1 MTPRLPSRRLF
12 LLGGIAVLALS
23 AGAAGIALAQGSDS
37 ETPYRSS
44 ITVPDTEEQN
54 EATEAESLRPLAKIS
69 PAAARDAALGAV
81 AGTAG
86 DPQLENEDGNVV
98 YSVKVTAPNSRVTDV
113 KVDAGNG
120 SVLAKEADDDDEAGE
135 ESESEGNEGREANDA
150 DEAGDGDAPP
160 AR

>member
-1 MTPRLPSRRLF
+1 MTRRFPSRRLL

-23 AGAAGIALAQGSDS
+23 GGVAGIALAQGGDS

-44 ITVPDTEEQN
+44 ITVPDTEEKN
-54 EATEAESLRPLAKIS
+54 ETTEAESLRPLAKIS
-69 PAAARDAALGAV
+69 PAAARDAALAAV
-81 AGTAG
+81 PGTAG

-98 YSVKVTAPNSRVTDV
+98 YSVKVTAPDSRVSDV

-120 SVLAKEADDDDEAGE
+120 NVLAKEADDDEAEEENEREGDEGH
-135 ESESEGNEGREANDA
+135 EANDA
-150 DEAGDGDAPP
+150 DEAGDADAPP